1 MDKGAWQAAIH
12 DVTEQLNNNNN
23 KCSYCHHNIVDVP

>member
-12 DVTEQLNNNNN
+12 DATEQLNNNNN